1 MRGDL
6 WNDER
11 IELLKRLWAEGATA
25 NLIAAQLGGISRS
38 AVLGK
43 IFRLRLGAA
52 AAAPPSASP
61 HDLGAKPPRAARTAT
76 CGATHAPVTLPK
88 SLARRCGGG
97 KRDGSL
103 QSSRSP
109 QSTRGKSLLEL
120 TNDCCRWPHGRPGTP
135 TFFFCGALGA
145 DLEHGMPYCA
155 RHARRAYLAHERVAE
170 SAKPTAVSAG
180 KLRPISSPAPARPYA
195 WRPIVRN
202 PIPRWR

>member
-1 MRGDL
+1 M
-6 WNDER
+6 
-11 IELLKRLWAEGATA
+11 I
-25 NLIAAQLGGISRS
+25 
-38 AVLGK
+38 
-43 IFRLRLGAA
+43 
-52 AAAPPSASP
+52 
-61 HDLGAKPPRAARTAT
+61 GAKPPRAARTAT

-135 TFFFCGALGA
+135 TFFFCGALGG

-155 RHARRAYLAHERVAE
+155 RHARRAYLAHEPSCRKRKTDRI
-170 SAKPTAVSAG
+170 SASG
-180 KLRPISSPAPARPYA
+180 LRPISSLARARRYA
-195 WRPIVRN
+195 ASIVRN